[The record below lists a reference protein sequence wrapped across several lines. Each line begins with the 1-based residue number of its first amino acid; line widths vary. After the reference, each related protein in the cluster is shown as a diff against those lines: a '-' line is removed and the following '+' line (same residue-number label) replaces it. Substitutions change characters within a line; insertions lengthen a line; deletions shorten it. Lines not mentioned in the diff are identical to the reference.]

1 MVKTLSN
8 KITSTKNRLFNYITC
23 KQCGVTVE
31 AKKEDGD
38 HLVEVLGTIIIAIV
52 VLFIFRDQ
60 IVALFTKMMN
70 GVSNSADSLFNKGI
84 AAPVH

>member
-8 KITSTKNRLFNYITC
+8 KITSTKNRLFNYIAC

-38 HLVEVLGTIIIAIV
+38 HLVEILGTIIIAVV
-52 VLFIFRDQ
+52 VLFIFRDR
-60 IVALFTKMMN
+60 IIALFNSMMN
-70 GVSNSADSLFNKGI
+70 KTDGAATNLFNKTVVT
-84 AAPVH
+84 P